1 MVELPPNVAEFN
13 VLAGLILAKLY
24 RSFPVLLQLEPEE
37 FATEMGISASE
48 MSSRKL
54 ASGVTFI
61 VLWTHTLDWL
71 FCEGF
76 VHRPNAP
83 LPALLTLTMQGLR
96 ALNAVPSG
104 LQQTL
109 GTAIAE
115 RGASG
120 NLSGI
125 GDFIGSAIG
134 GFTKSI
140 AGG

>member
-37 FATEMGISASE
+37 FATEMGISA
-48 MSSRKL
+48 
-54 ASGVTFI
+54 
-61 VLWTHTLDWL
+61 
-71 FCEGF
+71 
-76 VHRPNAP
+76 
-83 LPALLTLTMQGLR
+83 
-96 ALNAVPSG
+96 

-125 GDFIGSAIG
+125 R
-134 GFTKSI
+134 
-140 AGG
+140 